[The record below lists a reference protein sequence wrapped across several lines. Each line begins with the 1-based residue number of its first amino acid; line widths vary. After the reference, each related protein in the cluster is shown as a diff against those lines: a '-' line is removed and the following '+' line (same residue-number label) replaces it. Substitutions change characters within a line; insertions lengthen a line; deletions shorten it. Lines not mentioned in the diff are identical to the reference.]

1 MPIAQRSPRYALIEE
16 SETEHRDSFATAVQ
30 EGLRGHP
37 KSLPCRFLYDAVGSE
52 VFEEICELPEYYLTR
67 AEHEILERHADA
79 IARACPSPLALAELG
94 SGSST
99 KTRLLIEALLRH
111 QGRLR
116 YVPVD
121 ISKSMLDESARA
133 LLADYEGLE
142 ILGIASE
149 YGKGL
154 RHVAKETGTPKLIA
168 WLGSNIGNFPR
179 SEARHFV
186 SGIRDAMVA
195 GDRLLLGIDLRKD
208 APTLEQAYDDPAGV
222 TARFNKNLLARINRE
237 LGGHFDLDHWSHRAV
252 VRESGGRVELG
263 LVSERAC
270 AVRVDALDESFRFD
284 AGEFVHTE
292 DSTKYGP
299 DEVDALASA
308 SSLTVE
314 RRWFDAEERFS
325 LNLLAPR

>member
-1 MPIAQRSPRYALIEE
+1 MPIVQRSPRYALIEE
-16 SETEHRDSFATAVQ
+16 SEGEHRDSFANAVLD
-30 EGLRGHP
+30 GLRRDP

-52 VFEEICELPEYYLTR
+52 LFEEICELPEYYLTR

-79 IARACPSPLALAELG
+79 VAAACPTPLTLAELG

-99 KTRLLIEALLRH
+99 KTRLLIEALLRR
-111 QGRLR
+111 QQRLR

-121 ISKSMLDESARA
+121 ISRSMLDESARA
-133 LLADYEGLE
+133 LLADYPGLE
-142 ILGIASE
+142 ILAVASE
-149 YGKGL
+149 YDDGL
-154 RHVAKETGTPKLIA
+154 RHVAKETRTPKLIA
-168 WLGSNIGNFPR
+168 WLGSNIGNFSR

-186 SGIRDAMVA
+186 SGIRDAMVT

-208 APTLEQAYDDPAGV
+208 PAALGLAYDDPAGV
-222 TARFNKNLLARINRE
+222 TARFNKNLLARMNRE
-237 LGGHFDLDHWSHRAV
+237 LGGHFDLERWSHRAV
-252 VRESGGRVELG
+252 VQDDGGRVELG

-270 AVRVDALDESFRFD
+270 SVRIDALGRTFRFE

-299 DEVDALASA
+299 DEVDALAAA
-308 SSLTVE
+308 SSLVVE
-314 RRWFDAEERFS
+314 QRWYDGRRRFS